1 MHTFLF
7 VEIYKF
13 IYNCKGKELEWNKES
28 IVYMYLTLILEEKG
42 NSTEVVK
49 LCQKRKCGL

>member
-1 MHTFLF
+1 
-7 VEIYKF
+7 
-13 IYNCKGKELEWNKES
+13 
-28 IVYMYLTLILEEKG
+28 MYLTLILEEKG